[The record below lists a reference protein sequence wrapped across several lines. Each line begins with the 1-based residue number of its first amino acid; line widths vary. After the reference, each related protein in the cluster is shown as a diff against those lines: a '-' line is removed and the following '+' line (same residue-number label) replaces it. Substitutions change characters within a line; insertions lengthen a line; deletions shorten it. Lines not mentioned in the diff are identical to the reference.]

1 MEPGRLRRA
10 ASLTAV
16 LCLGLALST
25 TGAAAQA
32 PAMLVT
38 RIDLPIGRSYPIE
51 TTVPVTQVSVA
62 TPDVA
67 DVVVIDARNV
77 VINAKAAGETD
88 VILWAASAPRRHYR
102 VQVHSPS
109 DRQQIAISVKIAE
122 VRRDLLREIGV
133 SALRRDGNSRI
144 GTGIFNTDAPF
155 DANGGITVPSGTG
168 FGTVL
173 TDFGTDRLL
182 ALLEAEEQKGNAH
195 VLAEPR
201 MLAANKEQASFLA
214 GGELP
219 IPIVQGGG
227 TVGGASPT
235 VTILWRE
242 FGVRLNFTGEV
253 VSDDLIKLKVAP
265 EVSSLDYA
273 NAITLS
279 GASIPALRTRKMEST
294 IDMRNRQSLIISGLF
309 NEEREKVKTGVPYLM
324 NVPIL
329 GQLFSSTRWQ
339 NNESELLVIVTPTVV
354 DPMNSNVGTQPGQ
367 VLPTLPDTTLP
378 ARESIQKRL
387 PPGPGSPSPRRR

>member
-1 MEPGRLRRA
+1 MTEPGRLRRA
-10 ASLTAV
+10 ASLTAA
-16 LCLGLALST
+16 LCLGLALPT
-25 TGAAAQA
+25 NGARAQA

-51 TTVPVTQVSVA
+51 TIVPVTQVSVA
-62 TPDVA
+62 SPDVA

-77 VINAKAAGETD
+77 VINGKAAGETD
-88 VILWAASAPRRHYR
+88 VILWAAAAPRRHYR

-133 SALRRDGNSRI
+133 SALYRDANTRV
-144 GTGIFNTDAPF
+144 GTGVFNTDAPF
-155 DANGGITVPSGTG
+155 NPNGGIDVPTPAG

-173 TDFGTDRLL
+173 TDFGTDKLL
-182 ALLEAEEQKGNAH
+182 ALIQADEQKGLAH

-219 IPIVQGGG
+219 IPIAQG
-227 TVGGASPT
+227 TALGAAPT

-242 FGVRLNFTGEV
+242 FGVRLNFVGEV
-253 VSDDLIKLKVAP
+253 VSDDLIKLKVGP

-273 NAITLS
+273 NAVTLS
-279 GASIPALRTRKMEST
+279 GFAIPALRTRRMEST

-309 NEEREKVKTGVPYLM
+309 NEEREKVKTGVPFLM
-324 NVPIL
+324 DVPIL
-329 GQLFSSTRWQ
+329 GYLFSSTRWQ
-339 NNESELLVIVTPTVV
+339 NNETELLVIVTPTVV
-354 DPMNSNVGTQPGQ
+354 NPMSNSIGTQPGEI
-367 VLPTLPDTTLP
+367 LPLRPDNTLP
-378 ARESIQKRL
+378 ARESIDKRL
-387 PPGPGSPSPRRR
+387 PSAPATPPKR